1 MNPRAL
7 AAARLAAL
15 LLVALPCSLR
25 AQELVVNGG
34 FDGGLAA
41 WRITGDGT
49 ATYASDDITGGP
61 GSGSARLANASAD
74 AAIQV
79 VPLDQCIPM
88 LPPGT
93 YAVSA
98 SARVDP
104 AQVPG
109 RAVFGVTLY
118 GGMAC
123 DGAIRG
129 GGGRDFARST
139 AFVSSTFEFTAAD
152 GGSFLLRLG
161 VDKTNAGG
169 VLEATFDAVSV
180 VQTPLLFRSGFE

>member
-1 MNPRAL
+1 MNRRAL
-7 AAARLAAL
+7 AAGRLAATV
-15 LLVALPCSLR
+15 LVALPCSLR

-41 WRITGDGT
+41 WRITSDGT
-49 ATYASDDITGGP
+49 ATYASDDITGSP
-61 GSGSARLANASAD
+61 GSGSARLANASPD

-79 VPLDQCIPM
+79 VPLDQCIPL

-93 YAVSA
+93 YAISA

-104 AQVPG
+104 VQVPG
-109 RAVFGVTLY
+109 RAIVGVTHFD
-118 GGMAC
+118 GMAC

-129 GGGRDFARST
+129 GAGRSFVRSA
-139 AFVSSTFEFTAAD
+139 AFVSTTFEFVLPTS
-152 GGSFLLRLG
+152 GSLLLRLG
-161 VDKTNAGG
+161 VEKTNAGG

-180 VQTPLLFRSGFE
+180 AQTPLLFRSGFE